1 MDASLTRV
9 QDQVDEPG
17 RPHPASDDAG
27 SGTRAHVVR
36 SAAPPLGA
44 RILAVIGICVAG
56 ASGGLIGYR
65 VTQLQCDTDCTVL
78 AGIVGVA
85 AAVAAAVGVAVVAV
99 LTLRAM
105 AEWEAAEAARA
116 ARPPSD
122 D

>member
-1 MDASLTRV
+1 MDENPKPTGRA
-9 QDQVDEPG
+9 PG
-17 RPHPASDDAG
+17 DPTPGPDTGAR
-27 SGTRAHVVR
+27 RAR

-44 RILAVIGICVAG
+44 RLLALVSILVAG

-65 VTQLQCDTDCTVL
+65 VTQLQCDDGCTAL
-78 AGIVGVA
+78 AGIVGVV

-116 ARPPSD
+116 RLERDRPS
-122 D
+122 